1 MDKLQHI
8 DQLLRSAAQ
17 EPANAFVFD
26 ADWDVIEKKL
36 GRRKNRI
43 FALWFFL
50 ALISISLTGTVFYS
64 ATHTNLIHTI
74 TATQKTND
82 KAVNHRPT
90 IDLPQIDE
98 PHSSVTNFKTKELD
112 YTSVPITA
120 TKPHTL
126 ITLDSQITSNQEQK
140 FSNLSVMHASPLI
153 NRIALESLYNWNI
166 EELDYLINLELV
178 NSVHSS
184 GKKIDLSLNDK
195 SHWEV
200 GPAFTPSLS
209 GRFLT
214 ENKRNPNLINP
225 FYNSL
230 VANSEKITF
239 SKSYGINLQYHSE
252 SHFYFSSGLFISQ
265 RGEKVDYNYLI
276 TNFENRIS
284 GVVSS
289 YSELKPS
296 AYEKVE
302 YSGSNSY
309 HFIEIPLN
317 VGYIQAISSKFEF
330 RSQVG
335 LSYMILNQSQG
346 KKGDPV
352 SLRLNDLTSLNF
364 NTQNIAANIKTGIF
378 FTNKNMAIGLE
389 PMFGTN
395 LNTLDQNTSLIKT
408 KPYSCGINLSTN
420 FKIYKK

>member
-36 GRRKNRI
+36 GRRKNRT

-50 ALISISLTGTVFYS
+50 ALISISLTASLIYSTTQRNSIHIVTDTLTTENTVENHTPKFYS
-64 ATHTNLIHTI
+64 
-74 TATQKTND
+74 
-82 KAVNHRPT
+82 PE
-90 IDLPQIDE
+90 IDA
-98 PHSSVTNFKTKELD
+98 PHSSATNFQKNRIEDSSIKKSLTNSGKSKEFNSL
-112 YTSVPITA
+112 P
-120 TKPHTL
+120 
-126 ITLDSQITSNQEQK
+126 TSNQDRIFSDYSVLVNPILKK
-140 FSNLSVMHASPLI
+140 FK
-153 NRIALESLYNWNI
+153 LESLYNWHVD
-166 EELDYLINLELV
+166 ELPFLPHTKLVHSV
-178 NSVHSS
+178 NSISTGIEPSS
-184 GKKIDLSLNDK
+184 NLK

-209 GRFLT
+209 GRFLA
-214 ENKRNPNLINP
+214 ENKSNPNLINP
-225 FYNSL
+225 LYNSL
-230 VANSEKITF
+230 VANSEKVTF
-239 SKSYGINLQYHSE
+239 SNSYGINIQYHST
-252 SHFYFSSGLFISQ
+252 SNLYISSGLFISQ

-284 GVVSS
+284 GIVSS
-289 YSELKPS
+289 YSELKPT
-296 AYEKVE
+296 AYEKVL

-309 HFIEIPLN
+309 HFIEIPLSI
-317 VGYIQAISSKFEF
+317 GYKQVISSNFEL

-346 KKGDPV
+346 KKGDPI

-378 FTNKNMAIGLE
+378 YTHKNIALGLE
-389 PMFGTN
+389 PMFGVN
-395 LNTLDQNTSLIKT
+395 LNPLDQNTSLIKT
-408 KPYSCGINLSTN
+408 NPFSCGINLSTN

>member
-1 MDKLQHI
+1 LDKLQHI

-50 ALISISLTGTVFYS
+50 ALISISLTGSVIYSTRHTTSTDIVTNRIKSANSPEHYKSEFTPPKTQKKTSS
-64 ATHTNLIHTI
+64 ATLLHANELGSSTV
-74 TATQKTND
+74 K
-82 KAVNHRPT
+82 KAHNA
-90 IDLPQIDE
+90 
-98 PHSSVTNFKTKELD
+98 PHSSKGLNSLFALHRDVSWFDYQDLSNSIFKQ
-112 YTSVPITA
+112 A
-120 TKPHTL
+120 T
-126 ITLDSQITSNQEQK
+126 
-140 FSNLSVMHASPLI
+140 VV
-153 NRIALESLYNWNI
+153 SLYDWEIDYSQN
-166 EELDYLINLELV
+166 LDKLEIANTLELTV
-178 NSVHSS
+178 A
-184 GKKIDLSLNDK
+184 KINAAPNLK
-195 SHWEV
+195 TRWEI

-209 GRFLT
+209 GRLLS
-214 ENKRNPNLINP
+214 ENKNNPNLINP
-225 FYNSL
+225 LYKSL
-230 VANSEKITF
+230 VANSESIAF
-239 SKSYGINLQYHSE
+239 SNSYGVNIHYHSKSN
-252 SHFYFSSGLFISQ
+252 FYISSGLFISQ
-265 RGEKVDYNYLI
+265 RGEKVDYDYLI

-317 VGYIQAISSKFEF
+317 IGYKHAISSKFEL
-330 RSQVG
+330 RSQIG
-335 LSYMILNQSQG
+335 LSYMALNQSQG
-346 KKGDPV
+346 KKGDPI

-364 NTQNIAANIKTGIF
+364 NTQNIAANVKTGIF
-378 FTNKNMAIGLE
+378 YNKKNVALGLE
-389 PMFGTN
+389 PMFGVN
-395 LNTLDQNTSLIKT
+395 LNTLDQNNSLIKT